1 MEPLRLPAIRPRELL
16 IVAGT
21 GGRPTAR
28 STGKLTK
35 VPEPTT
41 ALMPPAANPATATAT
56 ISHPVMRTSLSSLA
70 RPADRPPQ
78 GGQRSSSQSAERLPP
93 PEGLPLVGVLGQP
106 GIPAP
111 QDPLQRHVPVRDP
124 V

>member
-21 GGRPTAR
+21 GGRPTAS

-41 ALMPPAANPATATAT
+41 ELMPPAANPAAATAT
-56 ISHPVMRTSLSSLA
+56 ISHPVMRSSPSSLTRRPSHA
-70 RPADRPPQ
+70 RLGTRWHRSHPAAPDVAFPKERRQ
-78 GGQRSSSQSAERLPP
+78 GRRLAQVIPGDAE
-93 PEGLPLVGVLGQP
+93 
-106 GIPAP
+106 
-111 QDPLQRHVPVRDP
+111 DS
-124 V
+124 